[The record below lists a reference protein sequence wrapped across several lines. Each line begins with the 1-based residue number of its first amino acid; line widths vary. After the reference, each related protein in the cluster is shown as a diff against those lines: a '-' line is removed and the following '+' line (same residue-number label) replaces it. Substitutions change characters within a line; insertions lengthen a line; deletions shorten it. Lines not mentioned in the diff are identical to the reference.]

1 MRSQKLKSSAG
12 FEKCAQNGHGLTVR
26 PKELA
31 SSSLAWLHGIRALC
45 AFQKPAQNGHASG
58 GQVRRVSLLTGA
70 ASGRLCALVLACG
83 LPLAAQ
89 YARPK
94 LTNGIGI
101 DQKLNSP
108 VPLDLTFQDESNQ
121 SVPLRTYF
129 GDKPV
134 LIELVY
140 FKCTSLCP
148 MSVRESV
155 TSLRRVSLEPG
166 KDYDVLVVSFDPKDT
181 PQIAAEKKAE
191 YAAEFGRSSF
201 NSGWHFLTGSQD
213 SIARLASAVGFKY
226 RWDDATKQFVHAG
239 GIMIATPD
247 GHLSRYFYGIQY
259 APQDLRMALVEASK
273 HKIGSPVD
281 YITLFCFHYDAT
293 QGKYT
298 LAIVN
303 LLKLASGSTLVGLIA
318 LLYFLIRRD
327 KGRKDQTPWK
337 EVRHAG

>member
-1 MRSQKLKSSAG
+1 MRSHKLLSSA
-12 FEKCAQNGHGLTVR
+12 ALL
-26 PKELA
+26 LA
-31 SSSLAWLHGIRALC
+31 A
-45 AFQKPAQNGHASG
+45 
-58 GQVRRVSLLTGA
+58 
-70 ASGRLCALVLACG
+70 G

-94 LTNGIGI
+94 LTKGIGI
-101 DQKLNSP
+101 EQKLNSP
-108 VPLDLTFQDESNQ
+108 VPLDLTFRDESNQ
-121 SVPLRTYF
+121 FVPLRTYF

-134 LIELVY
+134 VIELVY

-166 KDYDVLVVSFDPKDT
+166 RDYDVVVVSFDPADT
-181 PQIAAEKKAE
+181 PQIAAQKKAD
-191 YAAEFGRSSF
+191 YAAEFGRASF
-201 NSGWHFLTGSQD
+201 NSGWHFLTGNQD
-213 SIARLASAVGFKY
+213 SISRLASAVGFKY
-226 RWDDATKQFVHAG
+226 RWDNGTKQFVHAG

-259 APQDLRMALVEASK
+259 APQDMRMALVEASQ

-303 LLKLASGSTLVGLIA
+303 LLKAAAGATLTGLLV
-318 LLYFLIRRD
+318 LLFVLTR
-327 KGRKDQTPWK
+327 GRGADTRQRMPWK
-337 EVRHAG
+337 EVRHAR

>member
-1 MRSQKLKSSAG
+1 MRSHKLLSSA
-12 FEKCAQNGHGLTVR
+12 
-26 PKELA
+26 
-31 SSSLAWLHGIRALC
+31 ALL
-45 AFQKPAQNGHASG
+45 F
-58 GQVRRVSLLTGA
+58 
-70 ASGRLCALVLACG
+70 ACG

-89 YARPK
+89 YPRPK

-101 DQKLNSP
+101 EQKLNSP
-108 VPLDLTFQDESNQ
+108 VPLDLSFHDESGQ
-121 SVPLRTYF
+121 LVPLRTYF

-134 LIELVY
+134 VIELVY
-140 FKCTSLCP
+140 FKCPSLCP

-155 TSLRRVSLEPG
+155 TGLRRVALEPG
-166 KDYDVLVVSFDPKDT
+166 KDYDVVVVSFDPADT
-181 PQIAAEKKAE
+181 PQIAAEKKAD
-191 YAAEFGRSSF
+191 YARQFGRQSF

-213 SIARLASAVGFKY
+213 SISRLASAVGFKY

-259 APQDLRMALVEASK
+259 APQDLRMALVEASE
-273 HKIGSPVD
+273 HKIGSPAD

-303 LLKLASGSTLVGLIA
+303 LLKLASAATLGGLLI
-318 LLYFLIRRD
+318 LLYFLTRRD
-327 KGRKDQTPWK
+327 KNRRERMPWK